1 MVRSRRLGLLGCG
14 EAGQAIAQSLH
25 RRSGQPVSGFDIRAI
40 GEGAQLDL
48 SDITEL
54 KIASDRAE
62 LASDADIILSVVT
75 ADDAMTAASQL
86 CPYLSEQHI
95 FIDANSIS
103 PHTKKQIAQQVSA
116 TGASYLDMAIMAPI
130 LPRGH
135 KTPVLVAGPG
145 RARLTPILD
154 EFEFDYDWRGEA
166 IGEASMVKMLRSILI
181 KGVESLVCEC
191 VTAAQG
197 QGLDTEILT
206 SAGKTLGIE
215 DMPGLADYVMER
227 VARHGR
233 RRAAELREV
242 AKTLEELGLSNYLP
256 TAIAKHQ
263 DLVADLELAE
273 QFSGD
278 IPENRTILATAMR
291 EGQKQKPQH

>member
-1 MVRSRRLGLLGCG
+1 MVHSYRIGLLGCG
-14 EAGQAIAQSLH
+14 EAGQAIAQSLYAVSDQLVVGFDV
-25 RRSGQPVSGFDIRAI
+25 RAVGKDAALDLSGNIGLQPVSER
-40 GEGAQLDL
+40 
-48 SDITEL
+48 
-54 KIASDRAE
+54 KH
-62 LASDADIILSVVT
+62 LASDADIIISVVT
-75 ADDAMTAASQL
+75 ADDAVLAADQL
-86 CPYLSEQHI
+86 CPYLSEHHI

-103 PHTKKQIAQQVSA
+103 PNTKKQIAQQVRA
-116 TGASYLDMAIMAPI
+116 TGASYVDMAIMAPI

-135 KTPVLVAGPG
+135 KTPVLIAGPDK
-145 RARLTPILD
+145 ARLTPMLD
-154 EFEFDYDWRGEA
+154 MLGFDYDWRGEA
-166 IGEASMVKMLRSILI
+166 IGEASMVKMLRSVLI

-242 AKTLEELGLSNYLP
+242 AKTLDELGLSNYLP
-256 TAIAKHQ
+256 TAIAVHQ
-263 DLVADLELAE
+263 DMVADLNLAE
-273 QFSGD
+273 HFSGN
-278 IPENRTILATAMR
+278 IPENRALLATAMR
-291 EGQKQKPQH
+291 EGQHKTG

>member
-1 MVRSRRLGLLGCG
+1 MVRSADLVSWDG

-25 RRSGQPVSGFDIRAI
+25 RRSGQPVSGFDIRAV

-75 ADDAMTAASQL
+75 ADDAMTAASGSA
-86 CPYLSEQHI
+86 LSLRTAYFYRCKFNLSSYQET
-95 FIDANSIS
+95 NCS
-103 PHTKKQIAQQVSA
+103 TGGA

-166 IGEASMVKMLRSILI
+166 GEASMVRMLRSILI
-181 KGVESLVCEC
+181 K
-191 VTAAQG
+191 A
-197 QGLDTEILT
+197 
-206 SAGKTLGIE
+206 
-215 DMPGLADYVMER
+215 
-227 VARHGR
+227 
-233 RRAAELREV
+233 
-242 AKTLEELGLSNYLP
+242 
-256 TAIAKHQ
+256 
-263 DLVADLELAE
+263 
-273 QFSGD
+273 
-278 IPENRTILATAMR
+278 
-291 EGQKQKPQH
+291 